1 VASDKIAW
9 SEVMAMRLVV
19 LVLMAL
25 CGPARSE
32 PAAGFAADGWP
43 ILAALTEISVTT
55 DNRIAGGCWMQE
67 DAARTAVS
75 EALSTSGF
83 QLVEQPEGSG
93 DPELRA
99 FLTIGAFGHVT
110 EDGSC
115 IVVLELD
122 AEHLLTYRVPG
133 EPGRLAR
140 SNLLVWHDSS
150 VLSGP
155 ADGLS
160 EVIMVEA
167 LGLAQG
173 FVLAVEAAR
182 NRALAE
188 RPG

>member
-1 VASDKIAW
+1 
-9 SEVMAMRLVV
+9 MAMRLAM

-25 CGPARSE
+25 AWPARAD

-43 ILAALTEISVTT
+43 VLAALTEVSVVT
-55 DNRIAGGCWMQE
+55 DNRIGTECWAQE
-67 DAARTAVS
+67 DAARTAVG
-75 EALSTSGF
+75 EALAGSGF
-83 QLVEQPEGSG
+83 GLIEPADGS

-110 EDGSC
+110 EAGGC

-133 EPGRLAR
+133 EGDRLAR
-140 SNLLVWHDSS
+140 SNLLVWRDSS

-160 EVIMVEA
+160 EVIMAEA

-173 FVLAVEAAR
+173 FALAVEAAR
-182 NRALAE
+182 NRALAG
-188 RPG
+188 RPGPGLSSD

>member
-1 VASDKIAW
+1 
-9 SEVMAMRLVV
+9 MAMRLVV
-19 LVLMAL
+19 LMLMAL
-25 CGPARSE
+25 AWPARAE
-32 PAAGFAADGWP
+32 PGAGFAADGWP
-43 ILAALTEISVTT
+43 ILAALTEVSVAT
-55 DNRIAGGCWMQE
+55 DNRIGGECWQQE
-67 DAARTAVS
+67 DAARTAVG

-83 QLVEQPEGSG
+83 RLIGTGEAGS

-99 FLTIGAFGHVT
+99 FLTIGAFGHST

-133 EPGRLAR
+133 ESGRLVR
-140 SNLLVWHDSS
+140 SNLLVWRDSS

-160 EVIMVEA
+160 EVIMAEA

-188 RPG
+188 RPGPGLSSD

>member
-1 VASDKIAW
+1 
-9 SEVMAMRLVV
+9 MAMRLAMLM
-19 LVLMAL
+19 LVAL
-25 CGPARSE
+25 AWPARAD
-32 PAAGFAADGWP
+32 PAAGFAANGWP
-43 ILAALTEISVTT
+43 ILAALSEVSVTT
-55 DNRIAGGCWMQE
+55 DNRIGAECWAQE
-67 DAARTAVS
+67 DAARTAVG
-75 EALSTSGF
+75 EALAASGF
-83 QLVEQPEGSG
+83 GLIEQADAGG

-110 EDGSC
+110 EGGSC

-133 EPGRLAR
+133 EGDHLAR
-140 SNLLVWHDSS
+140 SNLLVWRDIS

-160 EVIMVEA
+160 EVLMAAA

-173 FVLAVEAAR
+173 FTLAVEAAR

-188 RPG
+188 RPGPGLSSD